1 MILELATVEKSNKE
15 LSNEVER
22 NRSKIEE
29 LTKSLDKVT
38 LENKEIQRDKEAHVY
53 VEVLAVDIYTVCF
66 RHNKLKK
73 GLLY

>member
-1 MILELATVEKSNKE
+1 MSLELATVKKSNKE

-38 LENKEIQRDKEAHVY
+38 LENKEIQKDKEAQMNY
-53 VEVLAVDIYTVCF
+53 VCRRVSSWY
-66 RHNKLKK
+66 
-73 GLLY
+73 LYCLY